1 MNGAAQIP
9 SHLLDGSETY
19 ETLNPGPT
27 AIENDMSETRD
38 NAAPTDEADLAYQE
52 GYIAALEAMRDEI
65 NDRIQAEKDRPIADD
80 PD

>member
-1 MNGAAQIP
+1 
-9 SHLLDGSETY
+9 
-19 ETLNPGPT
+19 
-27 AIENDMSETRD
+27 MSETRD